1 MSACPCLS
9 VKHMF
14 SILIRIYCEIF
25 PKIFSHPVDSVGKAY
40 FKIISMFILVRD
52 RVRTKME
59 RDILVDVQHPFIV
72 HLHYG
77 RSEEN
82 YKLSTIL
89 TVTDTCGGGGGG
101 SKGE

>member
-1 MSACPCLS
+1 
-9 VKHMF
+9 
-14 SILIRIYCEIF
+14 
-25 PKIFSHPVDSVGKAY
+25 
-40 FKIISMFILVRD
+40 MFILVRD

-77 RSEEN
+77 RSVEN

-89 TVTDTCGGGGGG
+89 TVTDTWGGGGGG
-101 SKGE
+101 VLKVNDSCNKSGTKNFQEDIDMQPLL